1 MVKLM
6 PVSRSRLV
14 SAFLV
19 LGMLLMRAMDVGAQS
34 FAPAGVSRRVV
45 TPESETVAVAV
56 PTDTDRAGGRLLSV
70 RTLLGIGGSFVGVLA
85 GGAAG
90 LALPRSP
97 CNCED
102 PGLSQALVG
111 AAVGSIV
118 VAGVA
123 AAIPEL
129 GSKYGFGRRAA
140 TGVAVS
146 GIGAVVGATLGALT
160 GGGRGL
166 LGYIVG
172 AGVGAGVGSGYFG
185 G

>member
-1 MVKLM
+1 ML
-6 PVSRSRLV
+6 VSRWRLV
-14 SAFLV
+14 STILV

-34 FAPAGVSRRVV
+34 YAPAGVSRRVV
-45 TPESETVAVAV
+45 TRESETIALAV

-70 RTLLGIGGSFVGVLA
+70 RTLLGIGGSFVGLVA
-85 GGAAG
+85 GGAVG

-102 PGLSQALVG
+102 PGLAQVLAG

-123 AAIPEL
+123 AAIPDM
-129 GSKYGFGRRAA
+129 GSKYGFERRAA

-146 GIGAVVGATLGALT
+146 AIGAVVGATIGALT

-172 AGVGAGVGSGYFG
+172 AGMGAGVGSGYFG